1 MGLGKYLLKEGEG
14 SYQNIFV
21 CDVCFLNLLAIL
33 PYVDKKRRSK
43 RNITPLCLPSPR
55 CINGYQQYTAGGG
68 GVTLRWT
75 SILSRGGQRYSLA
88 CFMLRKPG
96 LSSSHFWP
104 LAHLHLYLF
113 TLPFSTTKCN
123 FPSPWRYFCVF
134 LLFHLNLCYSRSFV
148 SEKKFFGGVFVK
160 DLDCLH
166 CRPIIITG

>member
-75 SILSRGGQRYSLA
+75 SILSRGGVAILLGMFDAKETKIKLQSFLA
-88 CFMLRKPG
+88 FGP
-96 LSSSHFWP
+96 FAP
-104 LAHLHLYLF
+104 
-113 TLPFSTTKCN
+113 LPFYIT
-123 FPSPWRYFCVF
+123 
-134 LLFHLNLCYSRSFV
+134 LLHHKV
-148 SEKKFFGGVFVK
+148 
-160 DLDCLH
+160 
-166 CRPIIITG
+166 